1 MHLKS
6 IMLAAVAALAFTGV
20 ANALTLEQVFEEVGG
35 YHCSGSTCTSSST
48 VTDTR
53 EILISPAVSGDEVPY
68 VNTDN
73 PYQAGWWNEKCQTI
87 AYVNADCTAQSLN
100 QGTRGSRPAKYGSE
114 EFDTCVTT
122 SKEITYNGPKTSRDG
137 AWSIDTSSSSSD
149 GAC

>member
-1 MHLKS
+1 MLKT
-6 IMLAAVAALAFTGV
+6 ITLAALATVAMIGN
-20 ANALTLEQVFEEVGG
+20 ANALTLEQVWNEVGG

-53 EILISPAVSGDEVPY
+53 EVLISPAVSGDEVPY

-87 AYVNADCTAQSLN
+87 AYVNADCTAQSIN
-100 QGTRGSRPAKYGSE
+100 QGTRGGKRAVYGTE
-114 EFDTCVTT
+114 DFDTCVTT
-122 SKEITYNGPKTSRDG
+122 SKEITYNGPYTSRDG
-137 AWSIDTSSSSSD
+137 AWSVDTSTSRSD